1 MPSLPSKTAKLGVY
15 DVDSNSWTKTILRQS
30 FGTKKEEMDG
40 FFSASFSNKICPS
53 QVSQPH
59 MKGVKAS
66 ARTPLRPARTSDPNV
81 KRKHGD
87 ENCLV
92 VI

>member
-30 FGTKKEEMDG
+30 FGTRKEEMVV
-40 FFSASFSNKICPS
+40 FSASFSNKISPS

-66 ARTPLRPARTSDPNV
+66 ARTPLRPALTSDPNV